1 MSEVGLPTR
10 LVAIAVGAASA
21 LAVEKLTSKVLP
33 QHRANMGST
42 GLVIA
47 AAIYPAAR
55 RGKWVGL
62 ATGRELAGVAVATAI
77 AVAQQSKYQG
87 PPAQGGEARLEKAS
101 WQTDDKVHRAVVAA
115 GWVAHAAFD
124 HFHHAGSGGRLP
136 RWYPALCAG
145 YDIAFAAMLMRP
157 NPQRSDEFVVSVT
170 EK

>member
-21 LAVEKLTSKVLP
+21 VAVEKLTGKVLP
-33 QHRANMGST
+33 AHRADLGAT
-42 GLVIA
+42 GLIIA
-47 AAIYPAAR
+47 AGIYPAAR

-62 ATGRELAGVAVATAI
+62 ATGRELAGVAAAGAITA
-77 AVAQQSKYQG
+77 ASAKAQC
-87 PPAQGGEARLEKAS
+87 AKAE
-101 WQTDDKVHRAVVAA
+101 TGCAADDKGRRAVIAA

-124 HFHHAGSGGRLP
+124 HFHHAGPGGRLP

-145 YDIAFAAMLMRP
+145 YDLAFAAMLMRP
-157 NPQRSDEFVVSVT
+157 NPQRSDEFVVSPA